1 MRPTHLMQLL
11 HSFDSVDVSRVVPS
25 VVTVG
30 TFDGVHLGHQQL
42 IRTVVNEAH
51 AQGLQSHR
59 DFQSAIVTFF
69 PHPRVVLGRAPAK
82 YLTLPDEK
90 AEQIAALGVDTMIV
104 HEFTMATA
112 QTPASQFVQWMVDK
126 LAMRSLWVGPDFA
139 LGYKRQGNAT
149 YLQAQGAAHGFEV
162 NVMPELS
169 MGANA
174 ISSTRIRDAL
184 ARGDVRDANLCLGR
198 PFSVQAHYDGDHA
211 LCASEQHWLPAPG
224 TYPVLIEDRVNQAT
238 IAPDVPCAIAL
249 AHAMAG
255 GRREVRVAFV

>member
-1 MRPTHLMQLL
+1 MRPTRLMELL
-11 HSFDSVDVSRVVPS
+11 HSFDSVDVLRVAPS

-51 AQGLQSHR
+51 ARGM
-59 DFQSAIVTFF
+59 QSAIVTFF

-90 AEQIAALGVDTMIV
+90 AEQIAALDVDMLV
-104 HEFTMATA
+104 VQEFTMATA

-126 LAMRSLWVGPDFA
+126 LAMRSLWIGPDFA
-139 LGYKRQGNAT
+139 LGYKRQGNAA
-149 YLQAQGAAHGFEV
+149 YLQAQGVEHGFDV

-169 MGANA
+169 VSANP
-174 ISSTRIRDAL
+174 INSTRVRDAL

-198 PFSVQAHYDGDHA
+198 PFSVQARYDGDYT
-211 LCASEQHWLPAPG
+211 LCAPEQHWLPAPG
-224 TYPVLIEDRVNQAT
+224 VYAVLIDGRANRVT
-238 IAPDVPCAIAL
+238 ITESPCAFEVRD
-249 AHAMAG
+249 AMG
-255 GRREVRVAFV
+255 GERREVTVAFV